1 MRRLLLTAFVALLLS
16 PVVIAAPD
24 VTIVGAWVI
33 NRQLSPMSDGNRP
46 PPEGEHR
53 GSGGGGGRG
62 GLMGGRGGPGGG
74 GPSEAE
80 LHKREAIRER
90 LTTVPDRLTITR
102 TPTTVTIADS
112 LGRTVTL
119 KTDGKKQPRLT
130 GEGEFTSKA
139 HFEGEKLLVEDDFG
153 GPKVF
158 TTFEPTLERGELA
171 RLIVTVTLD
180 NPPGGRGGPE
190 GHGGSGGRSGAEGH
204 GGSGGHGAPE
214 GEHRSGPEA
223 RHVYDA
229 EPR

>member
-1 MRRLLLTAFVALLLS
+1 MRRLLATALVALLIS
-16 PVVIAAPD
+16 PVVIASD

-33 NRQLSPMSDGNRP
+33 NRDLSPMTGGSQ
-46 PPEGEHR
+46 EGEHR

-62 GLMGGRGGPGGG
+62 GFMGGRGGSGGG
-74 GPSEAE
+74 NGPSDAE

-90 LTTVPDRLTITR
+90 LTTVPDRLIITR
-102 TPTTVTIADS
+102 TSSTVTIVDGF
-112 LGRTVTL
+112 GRTATL

-139 HFEGEKLLVEDDFG
+139 HFEGEKLLIEDDFG

-171 RLIVTVTLD
+171 RLIVTITLEA
-180 NPPGGRGGPE
+180 PQAGGRGGPE
-190 GHGGSGGRSGAEGH
+190 GHGGSGGHGGAGGH
-204 GGSGGHGAPE
+204 GGSAGRGGPE
-214 GEHRSGPEA
+214 GEHRPGQEA

-229 EPR
+229 EAK